1 LNCLRGYLASSVKR
15 RWPSTKLC
23 GPRRSADNGEQFR
36 WGRTSPG
43 AEETVD
49 TTGTTPQPHPIRY
62 RGTHTG
68 ESAGQRRRTPLR
80 ACGSG
85 GGNTAQQTWVRVG
98 EKRGNGRGSYEFI
111 VPGGN
116 RFRGT
121 SNHPRNP
128 WRRSEH
134 IGVVR
139 SSKGDEPDA
148 WGPRASEEVGMSDC
162 AAGSTCRRTRAR
174 AGMGRTGD
182 KEGGPTERFGPRYG
196 FPPFFFLFYVSI
208 FLFALF

>member
-1 LNCLRGYLASSVKR
+1 LNCLRGYLASAVKR

-23 GPRRSADNGEQFR
+23 GPRRSADNSEQFR

-43 AEETVD
+43 AEEPVD
-49 TTGTTPQPHPIRY
+49 TTETTSRSPQIKH
-62 RGTHTG
+62 RGTHTS
-68 ESAGQRRRTPLR
+68 ESAGQRRRIPLR
-80 ACGSG
+80 ACSSG

-98 EKRGNGRGSYEFI
+98 EKRGNGRGSNEFI
-111 VPGGN
+111 VPGGRN

-139 SSKGDEPDA
+139 SSEGDEPDA
-148 WGPRASEEVGMSDC
+148 SGPRASEEVGMSDC
-162 AAGSTCRRTRAR
+162 AAGRMTRWARTPVK
-174 AGMGRTGD
+174 GR
-182 KEGGPTERFGPRYG
+182 EERVRY
-196 FPPFFFLFYVSI
+196 V
-208 FLFALF
+208 ADE